1 MGKAELKI
9 EIDSQL
15 LARAQQAG
23 ISIAALTEAEL
34 RRALAESDPEL
45 ARYRGLSDTE
55 KARLWGQENAEA
67 IEAHK
72 ARIAEFG
79 VFGEDLRSW

>member
-1 MGKAELKI
+1 MGKTVLKI
-9 EIDSQL
+9 EIDSRL
-15 LARAQQAG
+15 LERAQEAG
-23 ISIAALTEAEL
+23 ISVEALTEAQL
-34 RRALAESDPEL
+34 RRVLADLDPEL
-45 ARYRGLSDTE
+45 ARYRGLSDEE
-55 KARLWGQENAEA
+55 KARLWALENAEA